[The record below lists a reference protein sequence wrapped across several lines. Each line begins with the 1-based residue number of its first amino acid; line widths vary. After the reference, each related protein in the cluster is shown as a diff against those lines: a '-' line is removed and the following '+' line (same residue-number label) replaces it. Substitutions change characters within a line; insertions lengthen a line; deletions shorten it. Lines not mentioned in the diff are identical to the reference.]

1 MVRESSIAEKYCKQ
15 IIDKIK
21 QETKMIEEQN
31 NSIHIS
37 SSSSSPK
44 FAAITSKQDQYGNS
58 ILIHI
63 ILLLIFTDINRKKFR
78 QIKHSN
84 PQCNHSDHRRRRL
97 KR

>member
-1 MVRESSIAEKYCKQ
+1 
-15 IIDKIK
+15 
-21 QETKMIEEQN
+21 MIEEQN
-31 NSIHIS
+31 DSIHIS
-37 SSSSSPK
+37 SSSSSSSK
-44 FAAITSKQDQYGNS
+44 FAAITSKQDQYGNN

-63 ILLLIFTDINRKKFR
+63 ILLLIFADVNRKKFR